1 VTITPLTGGSVTSY
15 TVTSDPSEK
24 TCTVVARATSC
35 TVEGLTNG
43 TSYRFRATATNA
55 AGTGAASAWSNAV
68 TPTATAAAA
77 AVVIKGKVH
86 CVATTCVTTGA
97 VPAGATRI
105 TQRATTRPSGRA
117 ATGKCTIRRTSTK
130 RTYSCTVRLS
140 RGTWVITTTA
150 RTQSAAMAHFS
161 KRVQVAPR
169 KAAVTG

>member
-1 VTITPLTGGSVTSY
+1 
-15 TVTSDPSEK
+15 
-24 TCTVVARATSC
+24 
-35 TVEGLTNG
+35 
-43 TSYRFRATATNA
+43 
-55 AGTGAASAWSNAV
+55 
-68 TPTATAAAA
+68 
-77 AVVIKGKVH
+77 IKGKVH
-86 CVATTCVTTGA
+86 CVATSCVTTGA

-117 ATGKCTIRRTSTK
+117 ATGTCTIRRTSTK

-150 RTQSAAMAHFS
+150 RTQSVATAHFS

>member
-1 VTITPLTGGSVTSY
+1 M
-15 TVTSDPSEK
+15 
-24 TCTVVARATSC
+24 
-35 TVEGLTNG
+35 
-43 TSYRFRATATNA
+43 
-55 AGTGAASAWSNAV
+55 
-68 TPTATAAAA
+68 
-77 AVVIKGKVH
+77 VIKGKVH

-130 RTYSCTVRLS
+130 RTYSCTVHLS

-150 RTQSAAMAHFS
+150 RTQSATMTHFS